1 MKTAYSLPA
10 TPYLKKLSRYL
21 TSVMLLIPCGVLAG
35 WMMGNE
41 FLKRGM
47 PDSVAVNP
55 LSAICF
61 LFCAWS
67 LWVQQPGTA
76 SGKRLRNARWMAMGV
91 AVIGLGKIISVI
103 AGIDFYLDALLFP
116 DQIFDPLRNE
126 ISLMSPN
133 SAACFA
139 MTGFALYW
147 LDREIIGQRRPA
159 QYLSIV
165 VMFIAILSLYGYVY
179 GVKFLYGIS
188 SFKPMSLISGLLFLL
203 MAVAILFSRPEKGTM
218 AIIIGDTSAEV
229 TLLRLAAF
237 LVPLVMGWL
246 KLKGEARGYFNTEF
260 GTALFAIVTYA
271 LAMFLLARR
280 SVVNYNMRALKR
292 EAQEELQKSH
302 DRFLKFFNLSPEAK
316 LITAAEDGKILY
328 MNKAFEKM
336 MALTPEEAI
345 GRTTTELG
353 IIGPEVRAR
362 VVQSIKETGL
372 TKDIE
377 LKMGTGNGQVK
388 DILLSLE
395 VIDLDDRKCF
405 LTNYLDIS
413 RRKELE
419 NTLRER
425 EQLLRAILDNMGEG
439 VEVVDAEGKFLL
451 VNPKAEELVGK
462 RIDDNTHSDWIR
474 RGVFYPD
481 GVTPFPSEE
490 LALHQALKG
499 IPVDN
504 LEFKVMDGDM
514 PEGRIIRST
523 SRPIK
528 DGAGQVIAGVSV
540 MNDITKR
547 KEMEQ
552 QLRNSEERMRL
563 IINTS
568 LDAFIGMDEEGRITD
583 WNRQAEITFGWSREE
598 AIGRTVAETIIP
610 ERYRQSHIQ
619 GLKHFLVSGEG
630 PVLNK
635 RIEIEAWHRH
645 GYEFPIEL
653 TITALKLARESV
665 FCAFAHDITAR
676 RKHVEEIKH
685 TSSFLDTI
693 LENIP
698 NMIFVKDADEL
709 RFVRFNK
716 AGEELLGYSRDD
728 LLGKNDYNFFPQEQ
742 ADFFTA
748 KDREVIREG
757 VLVNIPE
764 EPIDTKEGKKWLH
777 TKKITLKDDQG
788 KPIYLMGISEDIS
801 ERKKMEDA
809 LRENEYMLRAIVDT
823 MAEGV
828 VVCDTS
834 GKILVYN
841 AMAEEIMGQRPKG
854 NLNNV
859 IVRNEILYPDRSTPF
874 PPEETSLKRALRG
887 IVTENLELFVRNSNI
902 PDGVFISSTGRPIH
916 DRDGKLV
923 AGVTMFRDISHRKEL
938 ESLLKDTE
946 WKLKEIVQSVSEG
959 IVMCDASG
967 KFILFNRQAE
977 EMLGQGAHDIPPEE
991 WPEKYHLYH
1000 PGGERLFNVEEL
1012 LLMRALKGETVEN
1025 TEVWIKDKD
1034 AGIEK
1039 YLLVSSRP
1047 VKDSSG
1053 TITAAIADFRDMTAM
1068 KHLESLF
1075 RDLES
1080 RYNHLILASR
1090 KRTL

>member
-1 MKTAYSLPA
+1 
-10 TPYLKKLSRYL
+10 
-21 TSVMLLIPCGVLAG
+21 
-35 WMMGNE
+35 
-41 FLKRGM
+41 M
-47 PDSVAVNP
+47 PDAVAVNP
-55 LSAICF
+55 LSALCF
-61 LFCAWS
+61 LVCAWS
-67 LWVQQPGTA
+67 LWVQWPETA
-76 SGKRLRNARWMAMGV
+76 TGRRLRNARWMALAV
-91 AVIGLGKIISVI
+91 AVVGFVKLI
-103 AGIDFYLDALLFP
+103 ALIVGFDFYIDALLFP
-116 DQIFDPLRNE
+116 DQIWNASRNE
-126 ISLMSPN
+126 LALMSPN
-133 SAACFA
+133 SAGCFV
-139 MTGFALYW
+139 MTGIALYY
-147 LDREIIGQRRPA
+147 LDKETSGQRRPA
-159 QYLSIV
+159 QYLSIL

-179 GVKFLYGIS
+179 GVKFLYGIYNY
-188 SFKPMSLISGLLFLL
+188 KPMALVSGLTFLL
-203 MAVAILFSRPEKGTM
+203 LALGMLFSRPEKGTM

-246 KLKGEARGYFNTEF
+246 KLKGEQRGYFNTEF

-328 MNKAFEKM
+328 MNRAFENM
-336 MALTPEEAI
+336 MSLTPEQAI

-353 IIGPEVRAR
+353 IIGPEERTQVI
-362 VVQSIKETGL
+362 QTIKETGL
-372 TKDIE
+372 TKGIE
-377 LKMGTGNGQVK
+377 LKMRDGMGQMK
-388 DILLSLE
+388 DVLISLE
-395 VIDLDDRKCF
+395 MIDLEDRQCF

-439 VEVVDAEGKFLL
+439 VEVVDADGRFLL

-462 RIDDNTHSDWIR
+462 RIDENTHSDWIR

-481 GVTPFPSEE
+481 GITPFPSEE

-504 LEFKVMDGDM
+504 LEFKVMDRDL

-528 DGAGQVIAGVSV
+528 DSEGHVIGGVSV

-563 IINTS
+563 IVNTS
-568 LDAFIGMDEEGRITD
+568 LDAFIGMDENGQVID

-598 AIGRTVAETIIP
+598 AIGQRVSDIIIP
-610 ERYRQSHIQ
+610 ERHRQAHIH
-619 GLKHFLVSGEG
+619 GLHHFLLTGEG

-635 RIEIEAWHRH
+635 RIEIEALHRH

-653 TITALKLARESV
+653 TITALKMEKESI

-676 RKHVEEIKH
+676 RKHVEEINR
-685 TSSFLDTI
+685 TSGFLDTI

-698 NMIFVKDADEL
+698 NMIFVKDAEEL

-716 AGEELLGYSRDD
+716 AGEDLLGYSRDD
-728 LLGKNDYNFFPQEQ
+728 LLGKNDYDFFPKEQ

-748 KDREVIREG
+748 KDREVIQQG
-757 VLVNIPE
+757 NLVNIPE
-764 EPIDTKEGKKWLH
+764 EPIETRNGQKWLH
-777 TKKITLKDDQG
+777 TKKITLKDEKG
-788 KPIYLMGISEDIS
+788 LPTYLMGISEDIT

-809 LRENEYMLRAIVDT
+809 LRGNEYMLRAIVDT

-828 VVCDTS
+828 VVCDIA
-834 GKILVYN
+834 GNFLVYN
-841 AMAEEIMGQRPKG
+841 AMAEKIMGQKPKDT
-854 NLNNV
+854 LNTEL
-859 IVRNEILYPDRSTPF
+859 VRNEILYPDSRQPY

-887 IVTENLELFVRNSNI
+887 ITTENLELFVRNGNI
-902 PDGVFISSTGRPIH
+902 PDGVYISSTGRPIRN
-916 DRDGKLV
+916 RDGQLI
-923 AGVTMFRDISHRKEL
+923 AGVTMFRDISHRKEI
-938 ESLLKDTE
+938 ENLLKETE
-946 WKLKEIVQSVSEG
+946 WKLKEIIQTVNEG
-959 IVMCDASG
+959 IVMCDVSG
-967 KFILFNRQAE
+967 HFILFNKKAE
-977 EMLGQGAHDIPPEE
+977 EILGQGAHDIPPEQ
-991 WPEKYHLYH
+991 WPEKYGLYH
-1000 PGGERLFNVEEL
+1000 ADGKKLFNVEEL

-1025 TEVWIKDKD
+1025 AEVWIRHP
-1034 AGIEK
+1034 AANVEK
-1039 YLLVSSRP
+1039 YITVSARP
-1047 VKDSSG
+1047 VTDSRG
-1053 TITAAIADFRDMTAM
+1053 QITAAIADFRDKTPQV
-1068 KHLESLF
+1068 HLEKLF
-1075 RDLES
+1075 RDLE
-1080 RYNHLILASR
+1080 RKYNELIENPVRR
-1090 KRTL
+1090 KNV